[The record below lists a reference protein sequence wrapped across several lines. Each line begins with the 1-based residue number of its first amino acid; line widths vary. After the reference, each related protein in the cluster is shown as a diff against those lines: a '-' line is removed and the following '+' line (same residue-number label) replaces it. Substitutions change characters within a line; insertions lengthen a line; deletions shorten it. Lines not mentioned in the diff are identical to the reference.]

1 MNIWEETTDK
11 NENLRKF
18 RTFFIFVIFLN
29 FGKKIMEILVRKD
42 PILVR
47 KTGSCLRGLSW
58 PPKWTQSFTVLLNRP
73 NRVQ

>member
-1 MNIWEETTDK
+1 MNIWEEMTDK

-29 FGKKIMEILVRKD
+29 FGKKIMEILVRKN

-47 KTGSCLRGLSW
+47 K
-58 PPKWTQSFTVLLNRP
+58 NRFLFKGAVVAP
-73 NRVQ
+73 QMDPECHRFAK